1 MAKYVSWIDRVEK
14 VLVGDIGLRL
24 IIGVGVI
31 QAAVG
36 DYPPRL
42 FFFEPYKIGDYSGMR
57 RILDARVLSRVGCR
71 FGCRFECGN
80 RLRFNQGRRR
90 GSRRGPLS
98 RQGTFNKPIL
108 YYRLVR
114 SRTQSLSRR
123 QPTP

>member
-1 MAKYVSWIDRVEK
+1 MRRPGLVLPFADREPNGRAGPHLATRPRHVAKYVSWIDRVEK

-57 RILDARVLSRVGCR
+57 RILDARVLSRVGW
-71 FGCRFECGN
+71 
-80 RLRFNQGRRR
+80 
-90 GSRRGPLS
+90 
-98 RQGTFNKPIL
+98 
-108 YYRLVR
+108 V
-114 SRTQSLSRR
+114 
-123 QPTP
+123 